1 MKYLTLQIKNNMNLN
16 LVKNF
21 LKITLSLTLMVTHN
35 LNASTLNNSG
45 ELANLKVHTA
55 PIKLPLIE
63 FHDQNGK
70 KINNE
75 IFKGKISV
83 INLWATWCPPCV
95 RELPQFDNLVTQLKG
110 TNISI
115 FAISQDKAGTKIVPP
130 YFKKLNIRNLQIYV
144 DHQSTLMKVLKT
156 PVLPTTIIIDKN
168 GMEIARLVGE
178 IKWDSKEVISY
189 LKSLDKN

>member
-1 MKYLTLQIKNNMNLN
+1 MKLN
-16 LVKNF
+16 TASIF
-21 LKITLSLTLMVTHN
+21 IKITISLALIVTQDIS
-35 LNASTLNNSG
+35 ASTVSKTG

-55 PIKLPLIE
+55 PIKLAAIE
-63 FHDQNGK
+63 FQDHHGK
-70 KINNE
+70 KINND

-83 INLWATWCPPCV
+83 VNLWATWCPPCV
-95 RELPQFDNLVTQLKG
+95 RELPQFDNLAAQLKG
-110 TNISI
+110 SNISI

-130 YFKKLNIRNLQIYV
+130 YFKKINIKNLEIYV
-144 DHQSTLMKVLKT
+144 DHQSTLMKIFRT